1 MYYRDLCK
9 TPFLLRLPDFG
20 CKIAP
25 APPLTFQVNI
35 VACAIF
41 RSKSKTLA
49 TKASFAEVPMDGVIV
64 HIGRAMVG
72 AAFDAITFPW
82 WWYTRGLRRVA
93 GWATRTLK
101 GWERTVG
108 LRVWLKNLFTPMFG
122 QTDWQGRMISFFMRL
137 AVLVGR
143 LLQMLF
149 GSIAVLI
156 MTLIYLALPPF
167 VIWQIVLGA
176 LS

>member
-1 MYYRDLCK
+1 
-9 TPFLLRLPDFG
+9 
-20 CKIAP
+20 
-25 APPLTFQVNI
+25 
-35 VACAIF
+35 
-41 RSKSKTLA
+41 
-49 TKASFAEVPMDGVIV
+49 MDGVLV
-64 HIGRAMVG
+64 QIGRAMIVVIL
-72 AAFDAITFPW
+72 AAITFPW

-108 LRVWLKNLFTPMFG
+108 LRMWFKNLFTPMFG
-122 QTDWQGRMISFFMRL
+122 QTDWQGRMISFLMRL
-137 AVLVGR
+137 VVLVGR
-143 LLQMLF
+143 LFQVLF

-156 MTLIYLALPPF
+156 ATLIYLALPPF